1 MDNLEV
7 DSSPEGHPDD
17 TIVIHT
23 TPEKLKEAERQLLEI
38 QNLNPVPEALG
49 KYSLR
54 ACIFQF
60 CQASV
65 LYYFA
70 SQSNS
75 TWYWFTNYAAPEED
89 ALSQPPRQPQSQEVC
104 GFSILWYSPIF
115 ITLSGIEHFCCLYF
129 RDSYLYYIARNQN
142 PFRWTEYSFSASLM
156 RVMIAQFAGV
166 TDIHLLLLIFVLT
179 ALVIQLGASH
189 EIFNAKARAD
199 GHPQNWR
206 CFYLSWFAELTTWFL
221 IFNYFGMRVKGGSQ
235 PDFIWV
241 IMIVMFLL
249 NSSFAVI
256 FTLQWAQIPPFDDY
270 VAGERAFIVLSF
282 FSKTLLAWIA
292 FGGVYRR
299 Y

>member
-1 MDNLEV
+1 M
-7 DSSPEGHPDD
+7 SSTQEGHPED

-38 QNLNPVPEALG
+38 QNLNAVPESLG
-49 KYSLR
+49 KYSMR

-70 SQSNS
+70 SQSN
-75 TWYWFTNYAAPEED
+75 TKWYWFTSYPEPEED
-89 ALSQPPRQPQSQEVC
+89 ALSQPPTEPNPEEIAH
-104 GFSILWYSPIF
+104 FSILWYSPIF

-129 RDSYLYYIARNQN
+129 RDTYLYYIARNQN
-142 PFRWTEYSFSASLM
+142 PYRWSEYSFSASLM
-156 RVMIAQFAGV
+156 RVMIAQFAGI
-166 TDIHLLLLIFVLT
+166 TDIHLLLAIFVLT
-179 ALVIQLGASH
+179 ALMIQLGAAH
-189 EIFNAKARAD
+189 EVFNAKARAD

-206 CFYLSWFAELTTWFL
+206 CFYLSWVAQMTSWFF
-221 IFNYFGMRVKGGSQ
+221 IFNYFGMRVRGGSQ

-249 NSSFAVI
+249 DSSFAIV
-256 FTLQWAQIPPFDDY
+256 FSLQWAKIPPFDDY

-282 FSKTLLAWIA
+282 FAKTLLAWIG